1 MLKFHISDSFW
12 CEYKDKYLGGYPEG
26 VTTKTGD
33 DYLLVREMCLET
45 SGCGGITLTGGK
57 FEMRAGTELKTSS
70 TGEVS
75 YKICSKGE
83 FFVSTCG
90 GGGFLHDL
98 F

>member
-1 MLKFHISDSFW
+1 M
-12 CEYKDKYLGGYPEG
+12 C
-26 VTTKTGD
+26 
-33 DYLLVREMCLET
+33 LLV
-45 SGCGGITLTGGK
+45 G
-57 FEMRAGTELKTSS
+57 
-70 TGEVS
+70 GEVS